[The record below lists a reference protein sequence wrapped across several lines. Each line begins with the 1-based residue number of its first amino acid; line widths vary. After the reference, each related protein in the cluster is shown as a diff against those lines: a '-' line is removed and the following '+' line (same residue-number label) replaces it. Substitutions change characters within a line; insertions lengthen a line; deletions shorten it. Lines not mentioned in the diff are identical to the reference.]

1 MPSLYVHLTQGFFNA
16 VCSGE
21 YKEFSKGSTVY
32 RLLVDKQSPSEL
44 SVDIE
49 NENDDEND
57 EEELVK
63 RHDLSY
69 FSPRS
74 GHVPSST
81 GSTSCSPS
89 PKQSSPKALRLSSL
103 PPIGQSTIQNI
114 LDILKG
120 SSEKESQN
128 LQLKYENNALKK
140 ELSDCKKQIEKLEEF
155 ISSHQIQYGYEGI
168 SSTEVVPT
176 YLPVVVKSVL
186 SPDHF
191 FNLLILLLFSHV

>member
-1 MPSLYVHLTQGFFNA
+1 MPSLYVYLTQGFFNA
-16 VCSGE
+16 VYSGE
-21 YKEFSKGSTVY
+21 HKEFSKGSTVY
-32 RLLVDKQSPSEL
+32 QLLVDKQSPSEL

-49 NENDDEND
+49 NEDVDEND
-57 EEELVK
+57 EEESVK
-63 RHDLSY
+63 PDLSY
-69 FSPRS
+69 FSPGS
-74 GHVPSST
+74 GTVPSSI

-89 PKQSSPKALRLSSL
+89 PKQSSAKALRLSSL

-176 YLPVVVKSVL
+176 YLL
-186 SPDHF
+186 
-191 FNLLILLLFSHV
+191 